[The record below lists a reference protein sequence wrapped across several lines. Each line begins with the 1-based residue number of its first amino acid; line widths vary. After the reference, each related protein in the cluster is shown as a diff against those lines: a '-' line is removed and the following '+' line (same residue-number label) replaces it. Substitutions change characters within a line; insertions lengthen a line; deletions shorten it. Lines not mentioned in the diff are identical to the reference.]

1 MDISF
6 SRTQG
11 LPEAK
16 SFLAQAFA
24 SGSFPHGLLIHGPSG
39 LGQNALA
46 LDLADI
52 LLCEDAARRPCG
64 KCAGCQGVRK
74 ENIDTL
80 TFLMPLEKKAK
91 DKEKS
96 ASEGDLDGG
105 QVDELAA
112 RVKEFRA
119 DPYGFARPE
128 KGNLDVAQ
136 VRGLQGR
143 LAYAETAR
151 KSRVVIILWAE
162 AMAASAANTLLKTL
176 EEPPPGTHFLLACE
190 DRGALLP
197 TIVSR
202 CTQLALFPMAPDAL
216 RDVLSAKAA
225 EWDLPTDPGRLLP
238 FAEGSPGALLALHR
252 NGGDTL
258 IAEAGA
264 FFSAAFPARADD
276 AWMGFSDY
284 LEASKSWEDMQS
296 AAPLLEF
303 LLRATR
309 LVHRLRIHSGAPAGA
324 PGAWTRAALEAQG
337 FDASLEEALA
347 PLEPVADLGPLA
359 AWIEEL
365 LSAVRDY
372 ARPKVAALGLYLEY
386 VQQHPAG
393 RARAA

>member
-1 MDISF
+1 MNISF

-16 SFLAQAFA
+16 AFLAQAFA
-24 SGSFPHGLLIHGPSG
+24 TGTFPHGLLIHGPAG
-39 LGQNALA
+39 MGQNALA
-46 LDLADI
+46 LDLAEI

-64 KCAGCQGVRK
+64 KCAGCLGVRR

-80 TFLMPLEKKAK
+80 NFLMPLEKKTK

-96 ASEGDLDGG
+96 ASEGGDLDGG
-105 QVDELAA
+105 QVDELSA
-112 RVKEFRA
+112 RVKEFRS

-136 VRGLQGR
+136 VRALQSR
-143 LAYAETAR
+143 LAYSETAL

-162 AMAASAANTLLKTL
+162 AMAAPAANTLLKTL
-176 EEPPPGTHFLLACE
+176 EEPPHGTHFLLACE

-197 TIVSR
+197 TIISR
-202 CTQLALFPMAPDAL
+202 CTQLPLFPMAPDAL

-258 IAEAGA
+258 IAEAGS
-264 FFSAAFPARADD
+264 FFAAAFPRGQAD

-303 LLRATR
+303 LLRAIR
-309 LVHRLRIHSGAPAGA
+309 LVHRLRVQEGPVA
-324 PGAWTRAALEAQG
+324 PGSGPGPAPPWPAK
-337 FDASLEEALA
+337 AST
-347 PLEPVADLGPLA
+347 PPWKKPSPR
-359 AWIEEL
+359 WN
-365 LSAVRDY
+365 R
-372 ARPKVAALGLYLEY
+372 
-386 VQQHPAG
+386 
-393 RARAA
+393 